1 MATVTDKRMVLSTEG
16 KDKIIR
22 ETENGKKKA
31 NICREFGLV
40 NSTAPTT
47 WKDGT
52 KPFEQNESRT
62 MRLRKPE
69 KHDVDETLLKWFTYG

>member
-22 ETENGKKKA
+22 ETENRKKKA
-31 NICREFGLV
+31 DRCREFGLV
-40 NSTAPTT
+40 NSTVPTT

-52 KPFEQNESRT
+52 KPFELNGSRT

-69 KHDVDETLLKWFTYG
+69 QHDVNEVLLKWFKRW